1 MDIELMFNGRQD
13 ARFDFSIKKKKKI
26 EKKYMNK
33 KVQKRASLQ
42 FSDILHLTV
51 PFWVK
56 IC

>member
-13 ARFDFSIKKKKKI
+13 ARFDFSIKKKKI

-33 KVQKRASLQ
+33 NVQKRASLQ